1 MEFKTQFYGMIGLL
15 IALLI
20 GVILWLVGFFTKKD
34 TIKTI
39 GLCLAIIPVV
49 ILVIINF
56 VT

>member
-1 MEFKTQFYGMIGLL
+1 MEFETKFYGMIGLL

-20 GVILWLVGFFTKKD
+20 GVILWVVGFFTKKD

-39 GLCLAIIPVV
+39 GLCLAIIPAV
-49 ILVIINF
+49 ILAIISF